1 VRLLPRLFRPLES
14 ERRTD
19 NMTDFAKLIEQSKD
33 RHNIENRSEKQFTTQ
48 VSITAAGAD
57 YAIKFGYNAALLKK
71 LKDAVPES
79 ERAWH
84 KTAKAWLISP
94 EEIEKAIQAIN
105 QHTGQTIVLPEAKPS
120 APEVCEKSFLLEY
133 LGATKDRGKRVSA
146 YGSVNGEWASEFPE
160 DVLRSFFEGREVNQ
174 KPDGLQTL
182 YQALCVFESV
192 TPEEI
197 KKAYKRL
204 ARQWHPD
211 VCQED
216 NAAEMFRKINEAY
229 LVLID
234 PEKKARYD
242 AGLYFERQGHEQDT
256 IRISRYTGYGY
267 RAPLR
272 CGQVTARGT
281 VRLMRFV
288 VTEILNW
295 DDVIRDGKVMTSTWP
310 KGADTF
316 QILWV

>member
-1 VRLLPRLFRPLES
+1 
-14 ERRTD
+14 
-19 NMTDFAKLIEQSKD
+19 M
-33 RHNIENRSEKQFTTQ
+33 
-48 VSITAAGAD
+48 
-57 YAIKFGYNAALLKK
+57 ALTL
-71 LKDAVPES
+71 
-79 ERAWH
+79 
-84 KTAKAWLISP
+84 
-94 EEIEKAIQAIN
+94 EIEPRVI
-105 QHTGQTIVLPEAKPS
+105 S
-120 APEVCEKSFLLEY
+120 SFL
-133 LGATKDRGKRVSA
+133 
-146 YGSVNGEWASEFPE
+146 
-160 DVLRSFFEGREVNQ
+160 
-174 KPDGLQTL
+174 
-182 YQALCVFESV
+182 
-192 TPEEI
+192 
-197 KKAYKRL
+197 
-204 ARQWHPD
+204 
-211 VCQED
+211 
-216 NAAEMFRKINEAY
+216 RKINEAY

>member
-1 VRLLPRLFRPLES
+1 
-14 ERRTD
+14 
-19 NMTDFAKLIEQSKD
+19 MTDFAKLIEQSKD

-174 KPDGLQTL
+174 KPDGLQAL
-182 YQALCVFESV
+182 YRALCVFESV
-192 TPEEI
+192 MPEEI

-216 NAAEMFRKINEAY
+216 
-229 LVLID
+229 
-234 PEKKARYD
+234 
-242 AGLYFERQGHEQDT
+242 
-256 IRISRYTGYGY
+256 
-267 RAPLR
+267 
-272 CGQVTARGT
+272 
-281 VRLMRFV
+281 
-288 VTEILNW
+288 
-295 DDVIRDGKVMTSTWP
+295 
-310 KGADTF
+310 
-316 QILWV
+316 

>member
-1 VRLLPRLFRPLES
+1 MVDFKKLLEDSRGKPGNLNNYV
-14 ERRTD
+14 ERT
-19 NMTDFAKLIEQSKD
+19 EQSKA
-33 RHNIENRSEKQFTTQ
+33 RHNIENRSKTHPT
-48 VSITAAGAD
+48 VSVTVAGAD
-57 YAIKFGYNAALLKK
+57 YAIKFGYDAALLKK

-79 ERAWH
+79 ERTWH
-84 KTAKAWLISP
+84 KGRKVWLVSP
-94 EEIEKAIQAIN
+94 EGIENAI
-105 QHTGQTIVLPEAKPS
+105 
-120 APEVCEKSFLLEY
+120 
-133 LGATKDRGKRVSA
+133 KDRGKRVSA

-182 YQALCVFESV
+182 YRALCVFESV
-192 TPEEI
+192 MPEEI

>member
-1 VRLLPRLFRPLES
+1 
-14 ERRTD
+14 
-19 NMTDFAKLIEQSKD
+19 MA
-33 RHNIENRSEKQFTTQ
+33 RS
-48 VSITAAGAD
+48 
-57 YAIKFGYNAALLKK
+57 
-71 LKDAVPES
+71 
-79 ERAWH
+79 
-84 KTAKAWLISP
+84 
-94 EEIEKAIQAIN
+94 
-105 QHTGQTIVLPEAKPS
+105 TG
-120 APEVCEKSFLLEY
+120 
-133 LGATKDRGKRVSA
+133 
-146 YGSVNGEWASEFPE
+146 NG
-160 DVLRSFFEGREVNQ
+160 
-174 KPDGLQTL
+174 
-182 YQALCVFESV
+182 LCVFESV

-288 VTEILNW
+288 VTEILQW
-295 DDVIRDGKVMTSTWP
+295 EDVIKDDKVMTSTWP

>member
-1 VRLLPRLFRPLES
+1 
-14 ERRTD
+14 
-19 NMTDFAKLIEQSKD
+19 MTDFAKLIEQSKQ
-33 RHNIENRSEKQFTTQ
+33 RHNIENRSSKTHPT
-48 VSITAAGAD
+48 VSVTVAGAD
-57 YAIKFGYNAALLKK
+57 YAIKFGYDAALLKK

-79 ERAWH
+79 ERTWH
-84 KTAKAWLISP
+84 KGRKVWL
-94 EEIEKAIQAIN
+94 
-105 QHTGQTIVLPEAKPS
+105 V
-120 APEVCEKSFLLEY
+120 
-133 LGATKDRGKRVSA
+133 
-146 YGSVNGEWASEFPE
+146 FPE
-160 DVLRSFFEGREVNQ
+160 DVLKNFFEGREVNQ

-192 TPEEI
+192 SPEEI

-242 AGLYFERQGHEQDT
+242 AGLYFERQGEDQGRATKIARRPRVD
-256 IRISRYTGYGY
+256 YQYGY

-295 DDVIRDGKVMTSTWP
+295 EDVIRDDKVMTSTWP
-310 KGADTF
+310 RGADTF

>member
-1 VRLLPRLFRPLES
+1 
-14 ERRTD
+14 
-19 NMTDFAKLIEQSKD
+19 M
-33 RHNIENRSEKQFTTQ
+33 
-48 VSITAAGAD
+48 
-57 YAIKFGYNAALLKK
+57 
-71 LKDAVPES
+71 
-79 ERAWH
+79 
-84 KTAKAWLISP
+84 
-94 EEIEKAIQAIN
+94 
-105 QHTGQTIVLPEAKPS
+105 
-120 APEVCEKSFLLEY
+120 
-133 LGATKDRGKRVSA
+133 
-146 YGSVNGEWASEFPE
+146 
-160 DVLRSFFEGREVNQ
+160 
-174 KPDGLQTL
+174 
-182 YQALCVFESV
+182 
-192 TPEEI
+192 PEEI

>member
-1 VRLLPRLFRPLES
+1 
-14 ERRTD
+14 
-19 NMTDFAKLIEQSKD
+19 MTDFAKLIEQSKD

-94 EEIEKAIQAIN
+94 EEIEKAIQAIS

-182 YQALCVFESV
+182 YRALCVFESV
-192 TPEEI
+192 MHEEI

-242 AGLYFERQGHEQDT
+242 AGLYFERQGEDQGRATKIARRPRVD
-256 IRISRYTGYGY
+256 YQYGY

-295 DDVIRDGKVMTSTWP
+295 EDVIRDDKVMTSTWP
-310 KGADTF
+310 RGADTF